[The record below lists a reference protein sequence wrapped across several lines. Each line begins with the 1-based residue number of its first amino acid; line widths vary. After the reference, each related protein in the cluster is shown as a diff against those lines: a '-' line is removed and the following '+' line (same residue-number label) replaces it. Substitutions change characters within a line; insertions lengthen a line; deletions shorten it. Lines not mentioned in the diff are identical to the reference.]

1 MFGTREFNT
10 APRSQIGKLLSA
22 SPPKS
27 KPTEFKATTHTPTT
41 DGVRVTAQP
50 RPKINIFAKMKKQDE
65 VPTTEEFHSGA
76 FQPDGVKLDAPT
88 RKRPKTRAQHRELL
102 IKELETSNARI
113 SSLEQELENEELSSA
128 EKVVK
133 LNNIIDHQERAIQ
146 FRQMHLDTALDE
158 KDELENKLRD
168 TETRVMNVRNKALTR
183 KFQSRFWL
191 TMFAIS
197 LVENFRT
204 GTVMWT
210 ATNVIMPITTDLVFS
225 NSKVA
230 VGLRIVLTMF
240 LALYFKAYKQ
250 LTKVPSLF

>member
-10 APRSQIGKLLSA
+10 ASRSQSSKLLPT
-22 SPPKS
+22 PPPNTT
-27 KPTEFKATTHTPTT
+27 PTEFKATTHTPTA
-41 DGVRVTAQP
+41 DGIRVTSQP
-50 RPKINIFAKMKKQDE
+50 RPKLNLFAKIKKDE

-76 FQPDGVKLDAPT
+76 FQPDCAKPDAPT

-113 SSLEQELENEELSSA
+113 LSLEQELENEELSSA

-133 LNNIIDHQERAIQ
+133 LSNIIDHQERAIQ

-168 TETRVMNVRNKALTR
+168 TETRVMTVRNKALIR

-191 TMFAIS
+191 TMFTIS
-197 LVENFRT
+197 FLENFCR

-210 ATNVIMPITTDLVFS
+210 TTNVIMPITTDLVFS

-230 VGLRIVLTMF
+230 VGLRIVLALF

-250 LTKVPSLF
+250 LAKVPALF